1 MKPSPQ
7 ASLDQI
13 VDAVTESYSQGR
25 EIDSLEPSAL
35 PNRRKILEALHH
47 LEHAMFL
54 GYYTTG
60 RVTPDNLRNTLANHL
75 YPAASILTEQIARAF
90 AYGRNC
96 GSDAEDTDFACS
108 QAAVHAV
115 LGRLP
120 ALRELVSLD
129 ARAAFRGDPA
139 AVSMEEIVYSY
150 PGLQAIAIHRLAHEF
165 FGEKVPLIPRIL
177 SEHAHSRTGIDIH
190 PGATIGRRFF
200 IDHGTGVVI
209 GETAIIGEDV
219 KLYQGVTLGALSLPR
234 DETGELIRRTKRHPT
249 LENNVTV
256 YAGATILG
264 GDTVVGAYS
273 VIGGN
278 TWVTESVPPHTR
290 VTYNARPSGPPQRQT
305 TLPTHP
311 HRKRAEAS
319 SKR

>member
-1 MKPSPQ
+1 MKPSPPV
-7 ASLDQI
+7 SLQQI
-13 VDAVTESYSQGR
+13 VDTVTESYSQGR
-25 EIDSLEPSAL
+25 EIDSLEPSSL

-60 RVTPDNLRNTLANHL
+60 RVHGGNLRSALADHI
-75 YPAASILTEQIARAF
+75 YPAADILTEQIARAL
-90 AYGRNC
+90 AYGRHC
-96 GSDAEDTDFACS
+96 GCEAEESDMDCS
-108 QAAVHAV
+108 RNAVHAV
-115 LGRLP
+115 LSRLP
-120 ALRELVSLD
+120 ALRELASLD

-139 AVSMEEIVYSY
+139 AISMEEIVYSY
-150 PGLQAIAIHRLAHEF
+150 PGLQAIAVHRIAHEF
-165 FGEKVPLIPRIL
+165 HRENVPLVPRIM

-209 GETAIIGEDV
+209 GETAVIGEDV

-234 DETGELIRRTKRHPT
+234 DESGELIRRTKRHPT

-264 GDTVVGAYS
+264 GDTVIGEHS

-305 TLPTHP
+305 TLPP
-311 HRKRAEAS
+311 PRNG
-319 SKR
+319 

>member
-1 MKPSPQ
+1 MKPSPH
-7 ASLDQI
+7 ASLEQI
-13 VDAVTESYSQGR
+13 VDAITESYSQGR
-25 EIDSLEPSAL
+25 EIDSLEPSSL

-54 GYYTTG
+54 GYYATG
-60 RVTPDNLRNTLANHL
+60 RVHGGNLRSALANHI
-75 YPAASILTEQIARAF
+75 YPAAGILTEQIARAL
-90 AYGRNC
+90 AYGRHC
-96 GSDAEDTDFACS
+96 GCETEASDIECGQNVVQT
-108 QAAVHAV
+108 V
-115 LGRLP
+115 LGRFP

-139 AVSMEEIVYSY
+139 AISMEEIVYSY
-150 PGLQAIAIHRLAHEF
+150 PGLQAIAIHRIAHEF
-165 FGEKVPLIPRIL
+165 FREQVPLIPRIL

-209 GETAIIGEDV
+209 GETAVIGDDV

-234 DETGELIRRTKRHPT
+234 DEAGELIRKTKRHPT
-249 LENNVTV
+249 LENSVTV
-256 YAGATILG
+256 YSGATILG
-264 GDTVVGAYS
+264 GDTVIGAHS

-305 TLPTHP
+305 TLPPPRSPT
-311 HRKRAEAS
+311 
-319 SKR
+319 

>member
-1 MKPSPQ
+1 MKPSPE
-7 ASLDQI
+7 AHLEQI
-13 VDAVTESYSQGR
+13 VDAITESYALGR
-25 EIDSLEPSAL
+25 EIDSLEPSSL

-54 GYYTTG
+54 GYYATG
-60 RVTPDNLRNTLANHL
+60 RVHDGNLRSALANHI
-75 YPAASILTEQIARAF
+75 YPAANILIEQIARAL
-90 AYGRNC
+90 AYSRHC
-96 GSDAEDTDFACS
+96 GCETETADVERG
-108 QAAVHAV
+108 QQVVHAV
-115 LGRLP
+115 LSRFP
-120 ALRELVSLD
+120 ALRELASLD
-129 ARAAFRGDPA
+129 ARAAFSGDPA

-150 PGLQAIAIHRLAHEF
+150 PGLQAIAIHRIAHEF
-165 FGEKVPLIPRIL
+165 FRERVPLIPRIL

-209 GETAIIGEDV
+209 GETAVIGDDV

-234 DETGELIRRTKRHPT
+234 DADGELIRRTKRHPT
-249 LENNVTV
+249 LENHVTV

-264 GDTVVGAYS
+264 GDTVIGEHS

-290 VTYNARPSGPPQRQT
+290 VTYNARPSGPLQRQT
-305 TLPTHP
+305 TLPP
-311 HRKRAEAS
+311 HR
-319 SKR
+319 

>member
-7 ASLDQI
+7 ASLEQI
-13 VDAVTESYSQGR
+13 VDAVTESYALGR
-25 EIDSLEPSAL
+25 EIDSLEPSSL
-35 PNRRKILEALHH
+35 PNRRKILDALHH

-60 RVTPDNLRNTLANHL
+60 RVNDRNLRSVLANHI
-75 YPAASILTEQIARAF
+75 YPAASILSEQVARAL
-90 AYGRNC
+90 AYRRSC
-96 GSDAEDTDFACS
+96 GCEADAADFES
-108 QAAVHAV
+108 GQSVVHTV
-115 LGRLP
+115 LSRFP

-129 ARAAFRGDPA
+129 ARAAYRGDPA
-139 AVSMEEIVYSY
+139 AISMEEIVYSY
-150 PGLQAIAIHRLAHEF
+150 PGLQAIAIHRIAHEF
-165 FGEKVPLIPRIL
+165 FREKVPLIPRIL

-234 DETGELIRRTKRHPT
+234 DESGELIRRTKRHPT

-264 GDTVVGAYS
+264 GDTVIGEHS

-290 VTYNARPSGPPQRQT
+290 VTYNARPSGPSQRQT
-305 TLPTHP
+305 TLPP
-311 HRKRAEAS
+311 PPSR
-319 SKR
+319 